1 MLRFVESKHIDLV
14 KWNKLI
20 SLSDGQVF
28 SNLAYFEPLAE
39 HWGAVISGDYQ
50 AVLIVPFKKKLIWSW
65 VYTPK
70 FYRASYWMGQ
80 WNEEQQKDALE
91 LLQKTFS
98 FGELN
103 LENMSSLNNELYHQ
117 VVHPQRFDEHQYN
130 TLTKRMIKKAE
141 ASGVHFTNDYQEE
154 HFLSFL
160 QKELGPKI
168 DDFQGDSIHVFR
180 DLLRSLEQAGL
191 FHFEGAVIGGQLVGG
206 LITVEIAGYHLY
218 LKGTANLEAKKS
230 GVYYLLMHRAIQ
242 RAVKQNCIFDFGGSR
257 IDGVAQFNR
266 NFGAED
272 VFYAN
277 HSWGKRPVMFGLIKK
292 ILKKS

>member
-1 MLRFVESKHIDLV
+1 MLQFIESKHIDLQ

-20 SLSDGQVF
+20 SLNDGQVF
-28 SNLAYFEPLAE
+28 SNPAYFEPLAE
-39 HWGAVISGDYQ
+39 HWGAVILGDYQ
-50 AVLIVPFKKKLIWSW
+50 AALIVPFKKKLIWSW

-80 WNEEQQKDALE
+80 WSEQHQKEALD

-103 LENMSSLNNELYHQ
+103 LEKTSILNNELYHQ
-117 VVHPQRFDEHQYN
+117 IIHPQRFDESQYN

-141 ASGVHFTNDYQEE
+141 ASGVHFTSDYHEE

-180 DLLRSLEQAGL
+180 DLLRSLEQAGR
-191 FHFEGAVIGGQLVGG
+191 FHFEGAVMGGQLVGG
-206 LITVEIAGYHLY
+206 LITVEIAGCHLY

-230 GVYYLLMHRAIQ
+230 GVYFMLMHRAIQ

-277 HSWGKRPVMFGLIKK
+277 HSWGKRPRFFDLFKT
-292 ILKKS
+292 ILGK

>member
-1 MLRFVESKHIDLV
+1 MLRFVESKNIDPE
-14 KWNKLI
+14 KWNKLLV
-20 SLSDGQVF
+20 SGDGQVF
-28 SNLAYFEPLAE
+28 SNPAYFEPLAE
-39 HWGAVISGDYQ
+39 RWGVVVLDDYQ
-50 AVLIVPFKKKLIWSW
+50 AALIVPFKKKLFWSW

-80 WNEEQQKDALE
+80 WSEQHQKDALE
-91 LLQKTFS
+91 LLQKTFP

-103 LENMSSLNNELYHQ
+103 LEKTSILNNELYHQ
-117 VVHPQRFDEHQYN
+117 IIHPQRFDESQYN

-180 DLLRSLEQAGL
+180 ELLRSLQHSGC

-206 LITVEIAGYHLY
+206 LITVEIDGCHLY
-218 LKGTANLEAKKS
+218 LKGTASLEAKKS
-230 GVYYLLMHRAIQ
+230 GVYYVLMHRAIQ
-242 RAVKQNCIFDFGGSR
+242 RAMRQDCIFDFGGSR

-277 HSWGKRPVMFGLIKK
+277 HSWGKRPAMFGLVKK
-292 ILKKS
+292 LLKK

>member
-1 MLRFVESKHIDLV
+1 MLQFIEYKHIDLE

-28 SNLAYFEPLAE
+28 SNPAYFEPLAE
-39 HWGAVISGDYQ
+39 HWGAVILGDYQ
-50 AVLIVPFKKKLIWSW
+50 AALIVPFKKKLIWSW

-70 FYRASYWMGQ
+70 FYRASYWIGQ
-80 WNEEQQKDALE
+80 WTEQHQKDALD
-91 LLQKTFS
+91 LLQKTFP

-103 LENMSSLNNELYHQ
+103 LEKTSILNNDLYHQ
-117 VVHPQRFDEHQYN
+117 IIHPQRFDESQYN

-180 DLLRSLEQAGL
+180 DLLRSLNTAGI
-191 FHFEGAVIGGQLVGG
+191 FHFEGAVMGGQLVGG
-206 LITVEIAGYHLY
+206 LITVEIDGCHLY

-230 GVYYLLMHRAIQ
+230 GVYFMLMHRAIQ

-266 NFGAED
+266 NFGAAD

-277 HSWGKRPVMFGLIKK
+277 HSWGKRPRFFDLFKA
-292 ILKKS
+292 ILGK